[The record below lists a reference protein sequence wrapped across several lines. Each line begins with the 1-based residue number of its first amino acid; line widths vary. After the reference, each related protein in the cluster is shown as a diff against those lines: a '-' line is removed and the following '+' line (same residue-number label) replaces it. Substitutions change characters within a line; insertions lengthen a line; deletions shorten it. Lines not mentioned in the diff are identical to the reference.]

1 MNEIEDFQRL
11 METIKYYHVDRCKRK
26 NCSHCYFFQGLGT
39 IFFELE
45 SQEIKTER
53 LRFYGIVQESP
64 FSRIRCF
71 INRLASL
78 ERKRLDLEQQFNK
91 VLTNWNGA
99 EGNMESPRFQING

>member
-1 MNEIEDFQRL
+1 MLTDVEEKIATTAILVLFIE
-11 METIKYYHVDRCKRK
+11 
-26 NCSHCYFFQGLGT
+26 SA
-39 IFFELE
+39 
-45 SQEIKTER
+45 
-53 LRFYGIVQESP
+53 FY
-64 FSRIRCF
+64 RIRRF

>member
-1 MNEIEDFQRL
+1 MLTDVEEKIATIAILVLFIE
-11 METIKYYHVDRCKRK
+11 
-26 NCSHCYFFQGLGT
+26 SA
-39 IFFELE
+39 
-45 SQEIKTER
+45 
-53 LRFYGIVQESP
+53 FY
-64 FSRIRCF
+64 RIRRF

>member
-1 MNEIEDFQRL
+1 MLTDVEEKIATIAILVLFIE
-11 METIKYYHVDRCKRK
+11 
-26 NCSHCYFFQGLGT
+26 SA
-39 IFFELE
+39 
-45 SQEIKTER
+45 
-53 LRFYGIVQESP
+53 

>member
-1 MNEIEDFQRL
+1 MLTDVKEKIAV
-11 METIKYYHVDRCKRK
+11 IA
-26 NCSHCYFFQGLGT
+26 
-39 IFFELE
+39 IFFKVLERFFFEIE

-53 LRFYGIVQESP
+53 LRFYGIVQESA

-99 EGNMESPRFQING
+99 EDNMESPRFQING